1 VVGVAEQVVTQSA
14 ETHSLHTQIPVPE
27 TVEFHKEFNMSLQYK
42 IRRFNPNFGQIG
54 VEYYTADGLYSQE
67 FSIDLPI
74 KDDNTYPVGEELS
87 ALIISLAPT
96 WHYERVVKVLAG
108 VSNSSAI
115 EGLVEP
121 YPQPEVTQPQA

>member
-1 VVGVAEQVVTQSA
+1 
-14 ETHSLHTQIPVPE
+14 
-27 TVEFHKEFNMSLQYK
+27 VEFHKEFNMSLQYK